1 MKTIIENS
9 IKLNVPGSPGLRNL
23 FGNESSVHGH
33 IHTHRFKRLGDR
45 KVVTHFSYTEDDVQ
59 KLHVSRIVLPEFTT
73 VEQFKADV
81 LMLLNAELV

>member
-23 FGNESSVHGH
+23 FAEGSSVHGH
-33 IHTHRFKRLGDR
+33 IQTYGFKKLGDR
-45 KVVTHFSYTEDDVQ
+45 KVVVHFSYTEDDVQ

-81 LMLLNAELV
+81 LTLLNAELV